1 MKMRNVAIIGCGG
14 INSWVV
20 KHLWEVL
27 GIFEK
32 NNLVFVQLFDKDE
45 VEEKNLLRGNQNFEV
60 EDLMKEKA
68 QVLAKRYGFEFENAL
83 ITEDNVS
90 KLDMF
95 DDIIMGVDN
104 HKTRRL
110 IYDYCLKKSKYLLD
124 LRAQGTQLA
133 FYILDKTKDI
143 NYYDLKFFNNEKVMN
158 RKGSCQLAK
167 DVEND
172 HIENANKVIA
182 FMGVYAIYLKRL
194 RGEDPTTKEW
204 KFAY

>member
-1 MKMRNVAIIGCGG
+1 MRKVAIIGCGG

-20 KHLWEVL
+20 KHLKEVL
-27 GIFEK
+27 DIFEK
-32 NNLVFVQLFDKDE
+32 NELVFVQLFDKDE
-45 VEEKNLLRGNQNFEV
+45 VEEKNLLRGNQNFEI

-68 QVLAKRYGFEFENAL
+68 QVLAKRYGFEFENTL
-83 ITEDNVS
+83 ITEDNLN
-90 KLDMF
+90 KLDIF

-110 IYDYCLKKSKYLLD
+110 IYGYCLEKGKYLLD

-133 FYILDKTKDI
+133 FYILDRTKDMK
-143 NYYDLKFFNNEKVMN
+143 YYDEKFFNNEKVMN
-158 RKGSCQLAK
+158 RKGSCQLTK

-172 HIENANKVIA
+172 HIENANKIIA
-182 FMGVYAIYLKRL
+182 FMGIYAIYLKKL

-204 KFAY
+204 KFVY